1 VRLTGTVDPVVREAI
16 ADHGLEPIV
25 EIRDFVPHDE
35 AIREMARSTL
45 LLLVIEPFA
54 QAKGM
59 ITSKLY
65 EYLASERP
73 VLGVGPPGGDAG
85 TLLQNHDAGEVVA
98 WNDARRA
105 RELIQD
111 HYEAWAAGSPTA
123 GASRTDLQEHNRRN
137 QSRRMARILDEV
149 TTSRTQTA

>member
-1 VRLTGTVDPVVREAI
+1 
-16 ADHGLEPIV
+16 
-25 EIRDFVPHDE
+25 
-35 AIREMARSTL
+35 MARSTL

-111 HYEAWAAGSPTA
+111 HYAAWAAGSPAA